1 MKPGVRETAALFSV
15 LTAAGTAAPAGAQP
29 SAAPPSIT
37 TRGVVQG
44 DVVEGR
50 INRVD
55 PQARTI
61 TLDNGREYLV
71 PPPLI
76 PDWTLLQVGVPVM
89 MRYNVDGGRNLVI
102 YVEVRP

>member
-1 MKPGVRETAALFSV
+1 MKPGVRETAVLFGV

-50 INRVD
+50 INRASTRRHE
-55 PQARTI
+55 PSPST
-61 TLDNGREYLV
+61 TGRSISCR
-71 PPPLI
+71 PP
-76 PDWTLLQVGVPVM
+76 
-89 MRYNVDGGRNLVI
+89 
-102 YVEVRP
+102 

>member
-1 MKPGVRETAALFSV
+1 MKPGVRKAIVLFGVVTLAGAAVTAS
-15 LTAAGTAAPAGAQP
+15 AQP

-55 PQARTI
+55 VETRTI
-61 TLDNGREYLV
+61 TLDNGQDYLV
-71 PPPLI
+71 PTPLI
-76 PDWTLLQVGVPVM
+76 PDWSLLQAGVPVK
-89 MRYNVDGGRNLVI
+89 MRYNVDAGRNLVT